1 VFCHNCGSA
10 LEDHSACCS
19 SCGTPT
25 STDTTTQDRKA
36 IKPLIAGGYLCGLA
50 ALLLVPLGFGLAGCA
65 IGIINLT
72 KGRLRHG
79 IAQIV
84 IAVTCGTVGMYVD
97 VPARH
102 RKRVI
107 SSNFGSG
114 DDSDVS
120 SMLQSVSEQ
129 FRQLQKWLL
138 LRGQPDLR
146 ILAEFRDAINRL
158 RQTAWAL
165 HQYGEMSADE
175 SSSNTVSSILAGE
188 RIRTACQLGKLIE
201 ADLENPEIR
210 FQKDQLL
217 GLYEAM
223 SRLAQHVHEYVGN

>member
-1 VFCHNCGSA
+1 
-10 LEDHSACCS
+10 
-19 SCGTPT
+19 
-25 STDTTTQDRKA
+25 
-36 IKPLIAGGYLCGLA
+36 
-50 ALLLVPLGFGLAGCA
+50 
-65 IGIINLT
+65 
-72 KGRLRHG
+72 
-79 IAQIV
+79 
-84 IAVTCGTVGMYVD
+84 M
-97 VPARH
+97 
-102 RKRVI
+102 

>member
-1 VFCHNCGSA
+1 
-10 LEDHSACCS
+10 
-19 SCGTPT
+19 
-25 STDTTTQDRKA
+25 
-36 IKPLIAGGYLCGLA
+36 
-50 ALLLVPLGFGLAGCA
+50 
-65 IGIINLT
+65 
-72 KGRLRHG
+72 
-79 IAQIV
+79 
-84 IAVTCGTVGMYVD
+84 M
-97 VPARH
+97 
-102 RKRVI
+102 

-138 LRGQPDLR
+138 LQAQPDLR

>member
-1 VFCHNCGSA
+1 
-10 LEDHSACCS
+10 
-19 SCGTPT
+19 
-25 STDTTTQDRKA
+25 
-36 IKPLIAGGYLCGLA
+36 
-50 ALLLVPLGFGLAGCA
+50 
-65 IGIINLT
+65 
-72 KGRLRHG
+72 
-79 IAQIV
+79 
-84 IAVTCGTVGMYVD
+84 M
-97 VPARH
+97 
-102 RKRVI
+102 

-114 DDSDVS
+114 DDPDVS
-120 SMLQSVSEQ
+120 TMLQSVSEQ

-201 ADLENPEIR
+201 ADLENPEIQ

>member
-1 VFCHNCGSA
+1 
-10 LEDHSACCS
+10 
-19 SCGTPT
+19 
-25 STDTTTQDRKA
+25 
-36 IKPLIAGGYLCGLA
+36 
-50 ALLLVPLGFGLAGCA
+50 
-65 IGIINLT
+65 
-72 KGRLRHG
+72 
-79 IAQIV
+79 
-84 IAVTCGTVGMYVD
+84 
-97 VPARH
+97 
-102 RKRVI
+102 
-107 SSNFGSG
+107 
-114 DDSDVS
+114 
-120 SMLQSVSEQ
+120 MLQSVSEQ

>member
-1 VFCHNCGSA
+1 
-10 LEDHSACCS
+10 
-19 SCGTPT
+19 
-25 STDTTTQDRKA
+25 
-36 IKPLIAGGYLCGLA
+36 
-50 ALLLVPLGFGLAGCA
+50 
-65 IGIINLT
+65 
-72 KGRLRHG
+72 
-79 IAQIV
+79 
-84 IAVTCGTVGMYVD
+84 M
-97 VPARH
+97 
-102 RKRVI
+102 

-146 ILAEFRDAINRL
+146 ILDEFRDAINRL

-165 HQYGEMSADE
+165 QQYGELGADE
-175 SSSNTVSSILAGE
+175 SLANSVPSILAGE
-188 RIRTACQLGKLIE
+188 RIRASCQLGKLIE
-201 ADLENPEIR
+201 ADLENPEIQ

-223 SRLAQHVHEYVGN
+223 SQLMQHVHKYVGK

>member
-1 VFCHNCGSA
+1 
-10 LEDHSACCS
+10 
-19 SCGTPT
+19 
-25 STDTTTQDRKA
+25 
-36 IKPLIAGGYLCGLA
+36 
-50 ALLLVPLGFGLAGCA
+50 
-65 IGIINLT
+65 
-72 KGRLRHG
+72 
-79 IAQIV
+79 
-84 IAVTCGTVGMYVD
+84 M
-97 VPARH
+97 
-102 RKRVI
+102 

-114 DDSDVS
+114 DESDVS